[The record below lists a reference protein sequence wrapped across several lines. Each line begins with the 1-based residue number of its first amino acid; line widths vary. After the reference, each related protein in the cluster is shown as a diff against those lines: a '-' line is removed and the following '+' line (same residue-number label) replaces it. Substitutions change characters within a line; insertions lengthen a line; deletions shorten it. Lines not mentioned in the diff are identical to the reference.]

1 MSDWNIKVGENPYRE
16 DKYRVSVGNFDTL
29 EVTKCGVGSMGS
41 AQHGVLDRE
50 YANRLSVR
58 LHDEIQ
64 WDDHEQLTDT
74 LRDEIRDIENDIIES
89 FNQQ

>member
-1 MSDWNIKVGENPYRE
+1 MSDWNIKVNENSYRE
-16 DKYRVSVGNFDTL
+16 NKYRVSVGNFDTL
-29 EVTKCGVGSMGS
+29 EIMKVGTGPMGS

-50 YANRLSVR
+50 HAKQLSER

-64 WDDHEQLTDT
+64 WGDYEQLTDA